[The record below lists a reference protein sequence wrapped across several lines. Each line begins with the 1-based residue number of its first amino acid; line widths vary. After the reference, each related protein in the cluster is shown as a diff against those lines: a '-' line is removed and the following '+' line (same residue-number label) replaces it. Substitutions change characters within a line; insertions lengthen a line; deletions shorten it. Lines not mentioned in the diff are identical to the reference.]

1 MIDSRPIAEGL
12 FSWPSEEPHLIG
24 SRCDACGLV
33 VFPTAEFCVKCS
45 QQRLSDIELGRRG
58 TLWTF
63 TTQQFRPPSPPYA
76 GNELFEPFGLGYV
89 AIEGQCMVETRLRGQ
104 PGKAAH
110 WARDGIADSSG
121 ANRRCR
127 TRSRDVRICTSGLRG
142 FD

>member
-63 TTQQFRPPSPPYA
+63 TTQQFRPRPRPMRATNCSSH
-76 GNELFEPFGLGYV
+76 LGLD
-89 AIEGQCMVETRLRGQ
+89 TWPLRANAWWR
-104 PGKAAH
+104 PG
-110 WARDGIADSSG
+110 
-121 ANRRCR
+121 
-127 TRSRDVRICTSGLRG
+127 
-142 FD
+142 